1 MKTITVSLFDQIS
14 ERVIEV
20 VDNSFKK
27 RVEQNRL
34 ILGRRNLKFKLA
46 LVYYIQT

>member
-1 MKTITVSLFDQIS
+1 MPVSLFDQIS

-34 ILGRRNLKFKLA
+34 ILERRNLKFKLA